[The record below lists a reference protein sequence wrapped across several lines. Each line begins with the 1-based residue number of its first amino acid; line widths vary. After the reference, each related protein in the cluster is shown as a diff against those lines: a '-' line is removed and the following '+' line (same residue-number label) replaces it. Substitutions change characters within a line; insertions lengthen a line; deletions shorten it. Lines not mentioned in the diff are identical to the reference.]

1 MIVPALPLWSGAGP
15 RLILERNDCLLPW
28 LRRRGSFLPPRPGF
42 ESTAG
47 TIAVKFWRGLNV
59 RLKKVIIFAAVC
71 LAAGFILRIHI
82 QDKDRESNDQTFR
95 ELWETLS
102 YSTPVEMSV
111 FADIDS
117 IPWEIK
123 DQPTLNWFYE
133 NFNNLEIL
141 YEEGS
146 SRDGRAAFSD
156 ERSLYVLIAC
166 EDGNGFSLMVNP
178 EGKLLIS
185 ENTTI
190 SSENIETPPAGIYSI
205 ESEFDFEA
213 FWDISRK
220 QRVP

>member
-1 MIVPALPLWSGAGP
+1 M
-15 RLILERNDCLLPW
+15 
-28 LRRRGSFLPPRPGF
+28 
-42 ESTAG
+42 
-47 TIAVKFWRGLNV
+47 
-59 RLKKVIIFAAVC
+59 
-71 LAAGFILRIHI
+71 
-82 QDKDRESNDQTFR
+82 
-95 ELWETLS
+95 
-102 YSTPVEMSV
+102 PVEMSV

-133 NFNNLEIL
+133 NFNNLEIS
-141 YEEGS
+141 YEEGA

-190 SSENIETPPAGIYSI
+190 SSESIETPPAGIYSI

-220 QRVP
+220 QRIS

>member
-1 MIVPALPLWSGAGP
+1 MKK
-15 RLILERNDCLLPW
+15 
-28 LRRRGSFLPPRPGF
+28 
-42 ESTAG
+42 
-47 TIAVKFWRGLNV
+47 IAVLYILLLTSCWCLFTLTRYIGEES
-59 RLKKVIIFAAVC
+59 VISYV
-71 LAAGFILRIHI
+71 
-82 QDKDRESNDQTFR
+82 QTHHDP
-95 ELWETLS
+95 WKTLP
-102 YSTPVEMSV
+102 YSMPVEMSV

-141 YEEGS
+141 YEEGA

-166 EDGNGFSLMVNP
+166 EDGNGFSLMVNS

-190 SSENIETPPAGIYSI
+190 SSESIGTPPAGIYSI
-205 ESEFDFEA
+205 ESEFDFNA

-220 QRVP
+220 QRVS